1 MKEYGTLVVFGAS
14 SGVGLAVT
22 EYLEDKCDELITIS
36 RRKPKYG
43 HWIKTD
49 VSRIEEINN
58 LAHQLRDKT
67 IDGLLYLGGSWE
79 TNAFTEDYSF
89 ESCSDF
95 DVENVLNVNLLAPIR
110 ITQKLLP
117 CLKKSENGKI
127 IIIGAAVG
135 GLNLNAS
142 REVSNTSSK
151 FGLRGLVF
159 SLRQVLKEY
168 RIGVTLINPGNIA
181 TPEVLSDLKGAD
193 KDESHAIPLNDLFS
207 IIACTLKLSN
217 RTNINEIDL
226 PTMV

>member
-22 EYLEDKCDELITIS
+22 EYLEHKCKELITVS

-43 HWIKTD
+43 RWIKTD
-49 VSRIEEINN
+49 VSRIEELNN
-58 LAHQLRDKT
+58 LADQLRGKT

-110 ITQKLLP
+110 IIQKLLP
-117 CLKKSENGKI
+117 GLKKSENGKI

-142 REVSNTSSK
+142 HEVSNTSSK

-181 TPEVLSDLKGAD
+181 THEVLSDLKGAG

-217 RTNINEIDL
+217 RTNISEIDL